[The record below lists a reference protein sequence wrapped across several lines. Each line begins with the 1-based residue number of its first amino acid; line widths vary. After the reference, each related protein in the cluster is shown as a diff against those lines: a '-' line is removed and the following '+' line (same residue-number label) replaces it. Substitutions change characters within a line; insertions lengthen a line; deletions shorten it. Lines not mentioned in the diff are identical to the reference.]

1 MLREVLVSMLDACD
15 GAEGKGETYEINES
29 VTCAILTQAG
39 SSGPAPINKVNGL
52 TLSDVFVIVS
62 SEDSSYYLPY
72 ENVVGLK
79 VTTKGE
85 TKTGRTGFH
94 A

>member
-1 MLREVLVSMLDACD
+1 MRESK
-15 GAEGKGETYEINES
+15 GKGSFQIDES

-39 SSGPAPINKVNGL
+39 SSGPAPINKVKA
-52 TLSDVFVIVS
+52 LSLNDVFVVIS
-62 SEDSSYYLPY
+62 SDESAYYLPY

-79 VTTKGE
+79 VTEKGE
-85 TKTGRTGFH
+85 TRTGRTGFH